1 MTLWIES
8 GFGIPRK
15 ILADN
20 DCAFANV
27 ECWDMCENLNIDVK
41 HKAADSP
48 TQNALCKKNNVV
60 TDSMVTRMIE
70 DNKNF
75 STDIALVWAIHVKKC
90 LHMNSDSSSYNL
102 SLDVRQIYLTCYR
115 TDH

>member
-48 TQNALCKKNNVV
+48 TQNALCKK
-60 TDSMVTRMIE
+60 
-70 DNKNF
+70 K
-75 STDIALVWAIHVKKC
+75 
-90 LHMNSDSSSYNL
+90 
-102 SLDVRQIYLTCYR
+102 
-115 TDH
+115 

>member
-60 TDSMVTRMIE
+60 FDSMVTRMIE

-75 STDIALVWAIHVKKC
+75 STDIALVWAIHVKNVCIWILIQALTTC
-90 LHMNSDSSSYNL
+90 L
-102 SLDVRQIYLTCYR
+102 
-115 TDH
+115 